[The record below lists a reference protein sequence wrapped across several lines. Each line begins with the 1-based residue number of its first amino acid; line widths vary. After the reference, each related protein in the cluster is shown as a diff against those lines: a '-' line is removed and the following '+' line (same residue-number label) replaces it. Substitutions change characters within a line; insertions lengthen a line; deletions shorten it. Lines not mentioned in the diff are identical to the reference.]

1 MMKER
6 FILSTILVLVLS
18 QMAICQSKTFTD
30 SYDATLPT
38 DKTKAIL
45 TPAPSEKPRINGADI
60 FGTYPGN
67 PFLFKVAA
75 TGVTPLSYSAEK
87 LPEGLKIDSETGIIT
102 GQTPTKEGKYSVII
116 TVTNAKGSVSEELL
130 LVVGDQLALTPIIGW
145 SSWYTYGIHV
155 SDSLLRTTADA
166 MVKNNFHNYGWTYI
180 NVDNGWQAADRNLK
194 TRALQGNEKFPDMRA
209 LAGYMHQSGLKFGLY
224 SSLWMACFRGYMGGT
239 APNEELDFSAH
250 VVPMEERETPN
261 TLFGSNKHRFRFSG
275 ASTVGPV
282 WLVDIDARQMAD
294 WNVDLMKYDWTD
306 RTYEK
311 DENGNYIRQAN
322 GQLIEYVP
330 DGIDAYKE
338 ENNVIRL
345 MEDYRSVGRDILMS
359 SSPISNSR
367 QDEMLAKHVHLWRI
381 TKDIKAEWSFVDAA
395 LGAELHKRIYEN
407 TSPGHYADLDM
418 LQIGT
423 TYKGTSPLTMAEQ
436 YSMISLWA
444 LLSQP
449 FLLSCDL
456 TILDDFTRS
465 LMSNYEVIDINQDR
479 LCKPADRIVLN
490 AEHQLQLYKK
500 PLSNGQYAVGLFNVA
515 GKKQDISF
523 SIKQLNL
530 DGKWKI
536 RDVWRQQDIGTLT
549 DTFKATL
556 DGHGSL
562 LLVLEKE

>member
-1 MMKER
+1 MKER
-6 FILSTILVLVLS
+6 FIASVCLMLVVA
-18 QMAICQSKTFTD
+18 QIVFPQSKTFTG

-38 DKTKAIL
+38 DKAKAIL

-60 FGTYPGN
+60 FGAYPGN

-75 TGVTPLSYSAEK
+75 TGVTPLSYSAAK
-87 LPEGLKIDSETGIIT
+87 LPEGLKIDSNTGIIT
-102 GQTPTKEGKYSVII
+102 GQTPTDKGKYSVMI

-130 LVVGDQLALTPIIGW
+130 IVVGDQLALTPIIGW

-155 SDSLLRTTADA
+155 SDSLLRTIADA
-166 MVKNNFHNYGWTYI
+166 MVKNNLHNYGWTYI
-180 NVDNGWQAADRNLK
+180 NVDNGWQAADRNPK
-194 TRALQGNEKFPDMRA
+194 TKALQGNEKFPDMKA
-209 LAGYMHQSGLKFGLY
+209 LSGYMHQSGLKFGLY

-261 TLFGSNKHRFRFSG
+261 TLFGGNKHRFKFSG
-275 ASTVGPV
+275 SSTVGPV
-282 WLVDIDARQMAD
+282 WLVDIDAKQMAEWD
-294 WNVDLMKYDWTD
+294 VDLMKYDWTD

-311 DENGNYIRQAN
+311 DENGNYKRQAN

-330 DGIDAYKE
+330 DGIYDYKE

-345 MEDYRSVGRDILMS
+345 MEDYRSVERDILMS
-359 SSPISNSR
+359 SSPRSNGR

-381 TKDIKAEWSFVDAA
+381 TKDIKADWSYVDAA
-395 LGAELHKRIYEN
+395 LGDELHKRISEN

-423 TYKGTSPLTMAEQ
+423 TYKGTSPLTVAEQ
-436 YSMISLWA
+436 YSMVSLWA

-490 AEHQLQLYKK
+490 AERQLQLYKK

-515 GKKQDISF
+515 DKKQDISF
-523 SIKQLNL
+523 SLKQLNL

-549 DTFKATL
+549 DTFKAKL